1 MPRRLLAT
9 FAAFLAACGTPTY
22 TERHYAMATAS
33 LDEWIAR
40 ADEPL
45 RNSLRFWQ

>member
-1 MPRRLLAT
+1 MARRLLAT
-9 FAAFLAACGTPTY
+9 FAAFLAACGTPTS